1 MSIWNQSKSGLDVTK
16 IVKIYVKI
24 YGILKSATFS
34 TFTQKSMKENSETTV
49 SFSRKDE
56 AKILRV
62 NNQRVLT
69 TKPLKD
75 VVLGLLMY
83 MYVRKVVIGC
93 VRLAVDTTK
102 IGTPEPGFFHFG
114 PRLTWIL

>member
-1 MSIWNQSKSGLDVTK
+1 
-16 IVKIYVKI
+16 
-24 YGILKSATFS
+24 
-34 TFTQKSMKENSETTV
+34 MKENSETTV

-75 VVLGLLMY
+75 VVQGLLMY

-93 VRLAVDTTK
+93 VRLAVDKTK
-102 IGTPEPGFFHFG
+102 IGTPEPRFFHFG
-114 PRLTWIL
+114 PRLT

>member
-16 IVKIYVKI
+16 IVKICVKI

-83 MYVRKVVIGC
+83 MYVRKV
-93 VRLAVDTTK
+93 AVDTTK